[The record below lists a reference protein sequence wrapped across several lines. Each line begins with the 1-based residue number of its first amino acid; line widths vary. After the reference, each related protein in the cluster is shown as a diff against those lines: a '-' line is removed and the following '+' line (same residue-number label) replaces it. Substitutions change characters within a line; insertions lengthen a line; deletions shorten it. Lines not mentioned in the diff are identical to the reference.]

1 MINTDILYTKFIEH
15 VGQRKSGYFGLS
27 TSEGIGRSMNR
38 VAVYACLDSYL
49 LHKMFCLARSMDNNE
64 MYYLNYEAVLHRI

>member
-27 TSEGIGRSMNR
+27 TSEGIGGSMNR
-38 VAVYACLDSYL
+38 HQGVPTKNRADTYIRLPYYCYFKAYL
-49 LHKMFCLARSMDNNE
+49 AFKYKPSLEPK
-64 MYYLNYEAVLHRI
+64 